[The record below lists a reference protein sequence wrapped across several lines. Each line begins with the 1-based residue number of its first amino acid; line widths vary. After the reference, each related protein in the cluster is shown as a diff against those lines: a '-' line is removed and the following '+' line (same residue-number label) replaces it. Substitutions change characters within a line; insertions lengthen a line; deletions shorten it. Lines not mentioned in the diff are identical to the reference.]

1 MSQKFKSEIELQA
14 LNNATT
20 YTDKIL
26 VSDGGVI
33 KYRTGEQVRSDIG
46 AQAALTNPVTGTG
59 TTNRL
64 PKFTGATSLG
74 DSQIFDNGTN
84 VGIGT
89 TSPTSLLDVRG
100 TIRAGHVLQ
109 LQYGAGT
116 YGTNVTVLALRDSTP
131 DPSTQFFNGLQ
142 YNNSS
147 GFTELKSSST
157 LSQDYTANF
166 IINSKVWNGT
176 GYTNTERMRITSA
189 GNVGI
194 GTTSPNS
201 LLQIGNLSSSDPL
214 LTLGVSYNTS
224 RTARGGIVWR
234 DATNITS
241 KIFTEFDG
249 TQVSMNFGSL
259 FNSGYNSNTLMT
271 IRGNGNVGIGTTSP
285 GVALHIARAG
295 EVALDL
301 QDTLGQNYRFFS
313 RNSDKTLGIFDV
325 TNGRTFFRHVGNATV
340 GSTRLSLMENGG
352 NVFIGNTADQTGCL
366 TQIQRTGSSRLLSLF
381 NTTAQGGAKIEF
393 FDGTS
398 NGAVGNLGG
407 NLIFYVNSR
416 DTERMRIDS
425 SGNVGI
431 GVSTMGGRLNI
442 AGSSSDAWASANG
455 GLTLNGNSS
464 GGISTITTFLDASS
478 IRIGAGTTQKTG
490 ILITGQS
497 SASGS
502 TVQFSTG
509 ASERMRITG
518 TGNVGIG
525 TSNPTNKL
533 QVNGTVSFSD
543 GFTEIYAGSG
553 ESYMASYNTGAYFYT
568 GLDGTGFADTAIMG
582 SKNTYTSDDVVL
594 GVQGAD
600 ASGNQDF
607 LTSRN
612 LLKESGP
619 INPDSPV
626 MWIKIFNQNDGGTYF
641 IPAYQ

>member
-20 YTDKIL
+20 DTDKIL

-46 AQAALTNPVTGTG
+46 AQAALTNPITGTG

-84 VGIGT
+84 IGIGT
-89 TSPTSLLDVRG
+89 TSPSTKLEIDTNSVNAGQVRL
-100 TIRAGHVLQ
+100 TNSSQ
-109 LQYGAGT
+109 TNQYLSINVN
-116 YGTNVTVLALRDSTP
+116 GTNGSGISGWD
-131 DPSTQFFNGLQ
+131 
-142 YNNSS
+142 NSS
-147 GFTELKSSST
+147 VIEAIANSVGSGTRGLVLSS
-157 LSQDYTANF
+157 Y
-166 IINSKVWNGT
+166 NGPTIFQT
-176 GYTNTERMRITSA
+176 GTNRTERIRIT
-189 GNVGI
+189 
-194 GTTSPNS
+194 
-201 LLQIGNLSSSDPL
+201 
-214 LTLGVSYNTS
+214 
-224 RTARGGIVWR
+224 TA
-234 DATNITS
+234 
-241 KIFTEFDG
+241 
-249 TQVSMNFGSL
+249 
-259 FNSGYNSNTLMT
+259 
-271 IRGNGNVGIGTTSP
+271 GNVGIGTTSP